1 MIIKDNIKGKNMKL
15 LLFDFDGVLV
25 DSLDVYEKTVTDC
38 LNVIGQPLTRGRE
51 EFLELFEGNFYASLA
66 EKGVDMDKFV
76 TASVDILAKVNYAD
90 MKPFDAI
97 RPVLRELKKNHPLVV
112 ISSND
117 TPTIK
122 EALRLYDFEGIF
134 DDVLGSDFMF
144 SKKEKILHVIQKYSV
159 TLEDIYYIGD
169 TTGDIKEGKEAGVKT
184 VGITWGWHSKDLMAA
199 SRPDHLFDKPE
210 DLLQLN

>member
-1 MIIKDNIKGKNMKL
+1 MNL

-38 LNVIGQPLTRGRE
+38 LNAIGQPLTRGRE
-51 EFLELFEGNFYASLA
+51 EFLELFEGNFYQSLVD
-66 EKGVDMDKFV
+66 KGVDMKKFEE
-76 TASVDILAKVNYAD
+76 ASVSILAQVNYAA

-97 RPVLRELKKNHPLVV
+97 RPVLRRLKQNHPLVV

-117 TPTIK
+117 TPTIR

-134 DDVLGSDFMF
+134 DDILGSDFMY
-144 SKKEKILHVIQKYSV
+144 SKKEKILYVIRKYSV
-159 TLEDIYYIGD
+159 TLQDIYYIGD

-184 VGITWGWHSKDLMAA
+184 VGVTWGWHSKALLAA
-199 SRPDHLFDKPE
+199 SRPDYLFDTPE
-210 DLLQLN
+210 ELLQLN